1 MFSPHPSARLPR
13 VGARALALPVTVAV
27 TAILAGCGGGHGTSS
42 SSSSPQQPSSS
53 AGESGFDGAPL
64 PGGVKAPDFTLT
76 DQHGRTVR
84 LSQFRGRVVALT
96 FVYSTCG
103 DACVVIAQQ
112 LRGALDELEA
122 EHHRL
127 PVVAMVSADPA
138 ADTPAR
144 VARFL
149 GETSLTGRVE
159 YLTGALSRLQPVW
172 RAYGVKPASAGRST
186 FDEYASVLLIDP
198 EGRKRVLFESENL
211 TPEGIAH
218 DVGRLEGD
226 PAAP

>member
-1 MFSPHPSARLPR
+1 MFPLPR
-13 VGARALALPVTVAV
+13 STRLARIGGPALALLPALAL

-42 SSSSPQQPSSS
+42 SSSSSQQASSPT
-53 AGESGFDGAPL
+53 GESGFDGAPL
-64 PGGVKAPDFTLT
+64 PGAVKAPGFTLT
-76 DQHGRTVR
+76 DQYGRSVS
-84 LSQFRGRVVALT
+84 LGQFRGRVVALT
-96 FVYSTCG
+96 FLYSTCG
-103 DACVVIAQQ
+103 DTCVVIAQQ

-122 EHHRL
+122 EHR
-127 PVVAMVSADPA
+127 PRPAVVIVSADPA
-138 ADTPAR
+138 ADTPAH

-159 YLTGALSRLQPVW
+159 YLTGAPSRLAAIW

-211 TPEGIAH
+211 IPEGIAH
-218 DVGRLEGD
+218 DVGKLEDG
-226 PAAP
+226 